1 MTTNTY
7 AEERGYDLLSKFN
20 SVRDFNNQFEQAML
34 SLKSVFTK
42 SEYIALNKL
51 RKFAGSAI
59 AGVAWCKAQKAV
71 AATHMDALIGVS
83 RSTFNRMLRKA
94 ASHNLLKVIRQE
106 RSNKYQTH
114 NVYVFNRANE
124 VVEIVSNSHT
134 IDVADSVQIGNA
146 ISLDLSDLPLQ
157 KQVKELKKTPISD
170 IENESEVQKN
180 VEQTLSVEEQR
191 QYVEKYATNE
201 YQVATF
207 RLIEAMPMAN
217 AIKAQ
222 AHVIALRV
230 GTNATITDFICAK
243 TVLLNMSVAA
253 IEGTQ
258 FDNAVGAFTASYNN
272 AKTRPNNKP
281 KPAEK
286 MSGTKTVPFYNW
298 LKERSHASGR
308 TLRNWVTGDN

>member
-7 AEERGYDLLSKFN
+7 AEERKYDLLSKFD
-20 SVRDFNNQFEQAML
+20 SLRDFNNQFEQAML
-34 SLKSVFTK
+34 TLKSIFTK

-71 AATHMDALIGVS
+71 AATHMDTLIGVS

-106 RSNKYQTH
+106 CRNKYQTH
-114 NVYVFNRANE
+114 NVYVFNRADE
-124 VVEIVSNSHT
+124 IVEIVSNSNT
-134 IDVADSVQIGNA
+134 IDVADSVKIDNA
-146 ISLDLSDLPLQ
+146 IALNLSDLPLE
-157 KQVKELKKTPISD
+157 KQVKELKETPISD

-180 VEQTLSVEEQR
+180 VEQTLSVEKQR

-201 YQVATF
+201 YQISTF
-207 RLIEAMPMAN
+207 RLIEDMPMAS

-230 GTNATITDFICAK
+230 GSDATITDFIRAK
-243 TVLLNMSVAA
+243 TVLLNMSVASV
-253 IEGTQ
+253 EGTQ
-258 FDNAVGAFTASYNN
+258 FDNVVGAFTSAYNN
-272 AKTRPNNKP
+272 AKTRPSNKS

-286 MSGTKTVPFYNW
+286 PPGTKTVPFYNW

-308 TLRNWVTGDN
+308 ALRNWITGDY

>member
-1 MTTNTY
+1 MTTY
-7 AEERGYDLLSKFN
+7 ANERGYDKLSKFN

-34 SLKSVFTK
+34 TIKSVFTK

-59 AGVAWCKAQKAV
+59 AGVAWCKAQKAI

-94 ASHNLLKVIRQE
+94 ASHNLLTIIRQE

-114 NVYVFNRANE
+114 NVYVFNRADE
-124 VVEIVSNSHT
+124 VVEIVSKTDT
-134 IDVADSVQIGNA
+134 IDVADDVKIDEA
-146 ISLDLSDLPLQ
+146 IALDLSDLPLQ
-157 KQVKELKKTPISD
+157 KQVKDNINTPVSES
-170 IENESEVQKN
+170 ENEAEVQKDTK
-180 VEQTLSVEEQR
+180 QPMTIEEQR
-191 QYVEKYATNE
+191 QYIEKYATNE

-217 AIKAQ
+217 VIKAQ

-230 GTNATITDFICAK
+230 GSNATITDFVHAK
-243 TVLLNMSVAA
+243 TVLLNMSVADV
-253 IEGTQ
+253 EGTQ
-258 FDNAVGAFTASYNN
+258 FDNVVGAFTSAFNN
-272 AKTRPNNKP
+272 AKARPNIKP
-281 KPAEK
+281 KSVEK
-286 MSGTKTVPFYNW
+286 PPGTKSVPFYDW

-308 TLRNWVTGDN
+308 AIRNWITGDK

>member
-7 AEERGYDLLSKFN
+7 AEERGYDMLSKFD
-20 SVRDFNNQFEQAML
+20 SIRDFNNQFEQAML
-34 SLKSVFTK
+34 TIKSVFTK

-94 ASHNLLKVIRQE
+94 ASHNLLTIIRQE

-114 NVYVFNRANE
+114 NVYVFNRADE
-124 VVEIVSNSHT
+124 VVEIVSKTDT
-134 IDVADSVQIGNA
+134 IDVADNAKIDQA
-146 ISLDLSDLPLQ
+146 ISLSLSDLPLQ
-157 KQVKELKKTPISD
+157 KQVKELKETHISD
-170 IENESEVQKN
+170 SENEAEVQKD
-180 VEQTLSVEEQR
+180 VEQTMTVEEQR
-191 QYVEKYATNE
+191 QYVEKYTTNE
-201 YQVATF
+201 YQIATF
-207 RLIEAMPMAN
+207 RLIDSMPMAS

-230 GTNATITDFICAK
+230 GSDATITDFIRAK
-243 TVLLNMSVAA
+243 TVLLNMSISAG
-253 IEGTQ
+253 EGAS
-258 FDNAVGAFTASYNN
+258 FNNVVGAFTASYNN
-272 AKTRPNNKP
+272 AKARPSYKP
-281 KPAEK
+281 KQAEK
-286 MSGTKTVPFYNW
+286 ASGTKAVPFYNW

-308 TLRNWVTGDN
+308 AVRNWITGDK

>member
-7 AEERGYDLLSKFN
+7 AEDRGYEMLSKFD
-20 SVRDFNNQFEQAML
+20 SIRDFNNQFEQAML
-34 SLKSVFTK
+34 TIKSVFTK

-106 RSNKYQTH
+106 RNNKYQTH
-114 NVYVFNRANE
+114 NVYVFNRADE
-124 VVEIVSNSHT
+124 VIKIVSNSHT
-134 IDVADSVQIGNA
+134 IDVAESVKIDNA
-146 ISLDLSDLPLQ
+146 IALNLSDLPLE
-157 KQVKELKKTPISD
+157 KQVKDNINTPVS
-170 IENESEVQKN
+170 ESENKS
-180 VEQTLSVEEQR
+180 LSTEDQR

-201 YQVATF
+201 YQIATF
-207 RLIEAMPMAN
+207 RLIEAMPMAS

-222 AHVIALRV
+222 AHIIALRV
-230 GTNATITDFICAK
+230 GSDATITDFIHAK
-243 TVLLNMSVAA
+243 TVLLNMSVATV
-253 IEGTQ
+253 EGTS
-258 FDNAVGAFTASYNN
+258 FDNVVGAFTSAYNN
-272 AKTRPNNKP
+272 AKARPSHKP

-286 MSGTKTVPFYNW
+286 LSGTKAVPFYNW

-308 TLRNWVTGDN
+308 AVRNWITGDK

>member
-7 AEERGYDLLSKFN
+7 AEERGYDMLSKFD
-20 SVRDFNNQFEQAML
+20 SLRDFNNQFEQAVL
-34 SLKSVFTK
+34 SIKSVFTK

-94 ASHNLLKVIRQE
+94 ASHNLLTIIRQE
-106 RSNKYQTH
+106 RNNKYQTH
-114 NVYVFNRANE
+114 NVYVFNRADE
-124 VVEIVSNSHT
+124 VIKIVSKSDT
-134 IDVADSVQIGNA
+134 IDVADSVKIDNTIA
-146 ISLDLSDLPLQ
+146 LNLSDLPLE
-157 KQVKELKKTPISD
+157 KQVKDIIKTPVSD
-170 IENESEVQKN
+170 SENESEVQKDI
-180 VEQTLSVEEQR
+180 EQPLAIEEQR

-201 YQVATF
+201 YQISTF
-207 RLIEAMPMAN
+207 RLIEAMPMAS

-230 GTNATITDFICAK
+230 GSDATITDFIRAK

-253 IEGTQ
+253 VEGAQ
-258 FDNAVGAFTASYNN
+258 FDNVVGAFTASYNN

-286 MSGTKTVPFYNW
+286 ASGTKAVPFYNW

-308 TLRNWVTGDN
+308 AVRNWITGDK

>member
-7 AEERGYDLLSKFN
+7 AEERGYDLLSKFD
-20 SVRDFNNQFEQAML
+20 SIRDFNNQFEQAML
-34 SLKSVFTK
+34 TLKPVFTK

-114 NVYVFNRANE
+114 NVYVFNRADE
-124 VVEIVSNSHT
+124 VIEIVSKTDT
-134 IDVADSVQIGNA
+134 IDVADDAKIGNA
-146 ISLDLSDLPLQ
+146 ISLDLSELPLE
-157 KQVKELKKTPISD
+157 KQVKDNIKTPVS
-170 IENESEVQKN
+170 ESKNES
-180 VEQTLSVEEQR
+180 LSTEEQR

-201 YQVATF
+201 YQIATF
-207 RLIEAMPMAN
+207 RLIEAMPMASV
-217 AIKAQ
+217 IKAQ

-230 GTNATITDFICAK
+230 GSDATITDFIRAK
-243 TVLLNMSVAA
+243 TVLLNMSVATV
-253 IEGTQ
+253 EGTS
-258 FDNAVGAFTASYNN
+258 FDNVVGAFTSAYNN
-272 AKTRPNNKP
+272 AKERPIYKP
-281 KPAEK
+281 KSVEK
-286 MSGTKTVPFYNW
+286 PHGTKSVPFYNW
-298 LKERSHASGR
+298 LKERSHMSGR
-308 TLRNWVTGDN
+308 AIRNWITGDK

>member
-1 MTTNTY
+1 MTTSTY
-7 AEERGYDLLSKFN
+7 AEERNYDMLSKFD
-20 SVRDFNNQFEQAML
+20 SIRDFNNQFEQAML

-83 RSTFNRMLRKA
+83 RSTFDRMLRKA

-106 RSNKYQTH
+106 RSNKYRTH
-114 NVYVFNRANE
+114 NVYVFNRADE
-124 VVEIVSNSHT
+124 VVEIVSKTDT
-134 IDVADSVQIGNA
+134 IDVAADVKIDEA
-146 ISLDLSDLPLQ
+146 ISTNLSDLPLE
-157 KQVKELKKTPISD
+157 KQVKDNIKTPISD
-170 IENESEVQKN
+170 SEKESEVQKD
-180 VEQTLSVEEQR
+180 VEQSLTVEEQR

-207 RLIEAMPMAN
+207 RLIEAMPMASV
-217 AIKAQ
+217 IKSQ
-222 AHVIALRV
+222 AHVISLRV
-230 GTNATITDFICAK
+230 GSDATITDFIRAK

-253 IEGTQ
+253 VEGAQ
-258 FDNAVGAFTASYNN
+258 FDNVVGAFTNAYNN
-272 AKTRPNNKP
+272 AKTRPSNTA

-286 MSGTKTVPFYNW
+286 ASGTKSVPLYNW

-308 TLRNWVTGDN
+308 AVRNWITGDK